1 MSPRPVCQ
9 EAKCYYLIKNAMRIS
24 GKNVSIA
31 IAIATTHFPIAALKA
46 QYGAPMA
53 WGKTSPQAIS
63 ASKNYGG
70 IFFFR

>member
-31 IAIATTHFPIAALKA
+31 IANPYSHLPTSALKA
-46 QYGAPMA
+46 H
-53 WGKTSPQAIS
+53 
-63 ASKNYGG
+63 
-70 IFFFR
+70 

>member
-1 MSPRPVCQ
+1 M
-9 EAKCYYLIKNAMRIS
+9 A
-24 GKNVSIA
+24 KNVSIA

-53 WGKTSPQAIS
+53 WGDALPQAIS

-70 IFFFR
+70 ISFFR